1 MKIYGGYSIK
11 QKQSINLIKQGIGD
25 HLSEFS
31 DYVSYDIK
39 AVRNG
44 VDNCFNISL
53 RSNYYGDFNWKYTV
67 SIVHNYIGESL
78 HILDG
83 YINLNDNPNSFER
96 IKQFS
101 AFFEYIHNVGWRNIL
116 SNYFTYLNK
125 DLNNTIKYLKRLEGK
140 DLWVKYN
147 CICYNDGYSGYS
159 WTGGG
164 YVKILRIEDD
174 VIDYNCKTLYGTNG
188 SGSCNI
194 YDIQLSNPLE
204 VLSTEELLDTGVR

>member
-11 QKQSINLIKQGIGD
+11 QKQSINLIKQGIDD

-39 AVRNG
+39 AVKND
-44 VDNCFNISL
+44 VDNSFNILL
-53 RSNYYGDFNWKYTV
+53 RPNYYGITWKYTV

-78 HILDG
+78 HILDS
-83 YINLNDNPNSFER
+83 YINSNDTDNSFEK

-101 AFFEYIHNVGWRNIL
+101 EFFEYINNVGWRSIL

-125 DLNNTIKYLKRLEGK
+125 DLNNTIKYLKRIEGK
-140 DLWVKYN
+140 DLWVKCN
-147 CICYNDGYSGYS
+147 CLCYNDDYGRYS
-159 WTGGG
+159 WTSGG

-174 VIDYNCKTLYGTNG
+174 VIEYNYKTLYGSDG

-194 YDIQLSNPLE
+194 YDIQLSSPLE
-204 VLSTEELLDTGVR
+204 VLSTEELLDTDAT